1 MSGFFSNESPLS
13 LAQARAVA
21 AGYQN
26 VFIENLQP
34 AGHFQ
39 IVIRDHRDHDSQ
51 LIWRNWN
58 YEPDAYDAL
67 NSHLQSHGLKAS

>member
-1 MSGFFSNESPLS
+1 MPS
-13 LAQARAVA
+13 
-21 AGYQN
+21 
-26 VFIENLQP
+26 
-34 AGHFQ
+34 
-39 IVIRDHRDHDSQ
+39 VIIATTISQ